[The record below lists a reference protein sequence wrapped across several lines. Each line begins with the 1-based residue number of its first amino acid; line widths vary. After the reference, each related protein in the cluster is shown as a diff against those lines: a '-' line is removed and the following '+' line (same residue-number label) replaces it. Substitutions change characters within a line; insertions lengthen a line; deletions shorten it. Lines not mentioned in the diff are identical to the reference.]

1 MPPPRERPISGS
13 PFTAARELRHA
24 ARALARTP
32 GYTITCIAVLALAIG
47 VNTAMFGVL
56 SAVLLR
62 PLPYEAPNELA
73 MLWAEIPARGQREG
87 RLAFGDI
94 EELRSRSRAFQDVAV
109 YDPVSVTLTD
119 ADGAERIG
127 VARAS
132 PNLFSLLGVRLE
144 RGRPYSAEEAEQ
156 RRPVALLSH
165 RFWLARFGASND
177 ALGATLELDGISTTI
192 VGVLPA
198 DFQLDGSDV
207 WEPHTSFADWET
219 RRVARGG
226 GSWLV
231 VGRLT
236 PNVAFAEAQAEVSAI
251 ARNLDT
257 DAGAAGDRRIGVV
270 PLSRQVAG
278 PETRRALWAIAA
290 AVLAVLLI
298 AVTNV
303 AGLALAR
310 AAARTKDLGIRAAL
324 GANRMRLVA
333 GPALEGLCVAGA
345 AGLGGLVVAAVATR
359 LVLAFGPSGLARLS
373 EARIDVGALG
383 WAFGLCVLA
392 AVVVGVVPGVA
403 MSRGDAELLVR
414 QSGRGDAGNRGVR
427 RARRAFVVAQL
438 ALTIVLLSGA
448 GLVARS
454 LWAAH
459 HVELGFDPEHVLS
472 VQLAAPAALSVEERA
487 ALHAAVLDQVEPLP
501 GVLQAALIGDFF
513 VGAAPERAIT
523 TERAASADPEVLRV
537 RVDEAS
543 PAFIETLGARLQRGR
558 SFDDADG
565 LAGQRVAIVNEAMAE
580 RLWPGEDPIGRRFKL
595 GPANSPDAWRTVVGV
610 VGDMRRQGLENEP
623 IPQMFEP
630 LAQNPSRLETL
641 LVRTSTDEPL
651 SMLEVVREAVHRVTK
666 SSPVYGATT
675 LEDRVAGFL
684 APRRFQTS
692 LLIGF
697 SAVAL
702 AMAAI
707 GIYGLISYTV
717 ALRTREISIRIA
729 AGARGSD
736 IVRLFVGEGLTL
748 CFMGLAIGLA
758 GALTSGR
765 AASSLLFGVGAGD
778 PLTLAAVSGLLVAVA
793 VAACYFPARRAA
805 RVEPLTALRQE

>member
-427 RARRAFVVAQL
+427 RGGRAV
-438 ALTIVLLSGA
+438 
-448 GLVARS
+448 
-454 LWAAH
+454 
-459 HVELGFDPEHVLS
+459 
-472 VQLAAPAALSVEERA
+472 VEERA